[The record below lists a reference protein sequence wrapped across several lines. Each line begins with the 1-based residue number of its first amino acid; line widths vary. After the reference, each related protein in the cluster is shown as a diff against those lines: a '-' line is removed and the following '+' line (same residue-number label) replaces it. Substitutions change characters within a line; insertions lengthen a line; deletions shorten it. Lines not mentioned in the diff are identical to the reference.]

1 MKNYLKVILTV
12 LALLLGATAAHAAVD
27 ADITAM
33 TNDATTVFTA
43 VKAVKISVVGFLILL
58 SFVKLV
64 KGR

>member
-1 MKNYLKVILTV
+1 MKNYLKVILTL
-12 LALLLGATAAHAAVD
+12 LAVALASTSAYAVVD

-33 TNDATTVFTA
+33 TTDATSVFTA

-58 SFVKLV
+58 GFVKLV